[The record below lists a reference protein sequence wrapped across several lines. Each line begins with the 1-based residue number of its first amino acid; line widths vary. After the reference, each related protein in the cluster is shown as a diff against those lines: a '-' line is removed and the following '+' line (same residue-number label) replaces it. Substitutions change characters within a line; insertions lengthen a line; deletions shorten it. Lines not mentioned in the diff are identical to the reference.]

1 MDAER
6 RVTATEAKNRFGQIV
21 RLARRTGQPVFVE
34 SRGEPVV
41 VIVSV
46 ETFERYRRVSSGPG
60 ERAHRAF
67 GMWAG
72 RADLDE
78 KWLAQ
83 GREHWRS
90 RFASSPV
97 FLPSFS
103 QIPLCPCI

>member
-1 MDAER
+1 MGTER
-6 RVTATEAKNRFGQIV
+6 RVTATEAKNRFGQII

-46 ETFERYRRVSSGPG
+46 ETFERYRKAGSIPG
-60 ERAHRAF
+60 ERACQAF

-78 KWLAQ
+78 TWLTQ
-83 GREHWRS
+83 GRERWRS
-90 RFASSPV
+90 RWADDD
-97 FLPSFS
+97 
-103 QIPLCPCI
+103 

>member
-1 MDAER
+1 MMGTEW

-46 ETFERYRRVSSGPG
+46 ETFERYRKTDGHSD
-60 ERAHRAF
+60 ERARQAF

-78 KWLAQ
+78 AWLSQ
-83 GREHWRS
+83 GRERWQNRW
-90 RFASSPV
+90 ANDD
-97 FLPSFS
+97 
-103 QIPLCPCI
+103 